1 MATIWVPALAR
12 ELVGGAETVQAAGST
27 VGEVIAALEA
37 RHPGIKAA
45 LVQPWILVSVDGAAA
60 ELGLAEPVR
69 EDSEILFVPAI
80 AGGGEQ
86 R

>member
-27 VGEVIAALEA
+27 VGEVLDDLETRA
-37 RHPGIKAA
+37 PGIKAA
-45 LVQPWILVSVDGAAA
+45 LVQPWVLISVDGAAA

-69 EDSEILFVPAI
+69 EGSEILFVPAI
-80 AGGGEQ
+80 SGGQ
-86 R
+86 ASR